1 LRRPAEPA
9 PSAVTVLY
17 YDCFAGI
24 SGDMHLGALVDL
36 GVDEAFLRATLARVP
51 LAGYALRVGRARRSG
66 VAGTRVEVV
75 VDGSVP
81 QPLRHLGDVLGILAA
96 SDLPART
103 AARAREAFE
112 RLARAEARVHDCPL
126 EEVHFHEVG
135 AADAIVDV
143 VGGMAALEA
152 LGVERVL
159 ASTVELGGGTVV
171 CAHGRLPVPAPATA
185 ELLRG
190 APTRRGG
197 APFEATTPTGAALLA
212 TLVEAYTDT
221 PALRVERIGYGLGA
235 REGPLPNAL
244 RVFIGEE
251 AARRGATEPI
261 VELACNIDDMSPEIH
276 GYVLERLLAAG
287 AADAWLTPL
296 VMKKGRPGTLV
307 SAVCAPALEE
317 TLTDLLLA
325 ETTTLG
331 VRRRGVER
339 TALAREVR
347 EVVTRFGPLP
357 VKVALR
363 DGEPL
368 KAKPEYEACRRVAER
383 EGIPLREVYDE
394 VFRELARAR
403 DG

>member
-1 LRRPAEPA
+1 V

-24 SGDMHLGALVDL
+24 SGDMHLGALLDL
-36 GVDEAFLRATLARVP
+36 GVEEAYLRATLARLP

-66 VAGTRVEVV
+66 VAGTRAEVV
-75 VDGSVP
+75 LDP
-81 QPLRHLGDVLGILAA
+81 AFAQPARHLADVLAVIEAG
-96 SDLPART
+96 DLPART
-103 AARAREAFE
+103 AGWARAAFE
-112 RLARAEARVHDCPL
+112 HLARAEARVHGCPV

-135 AADAIVDV
+135 AADAIVDI
-143 VGGMAALEA
+143 VGGAAALEA
-152 LGVERVL
+152 LGVDRVL
-159 ASTVELGGGTVV
+159 ASSVELGSGTIA

-197 APFEATTPTGAALLA
+197 VPFEATTPTGAALLA
-212 TLVEAYTDT
+212 TLVDAYTDS
-221 PALRVERIGYGLGA
+221 PALRVERTGYGLGA

-244 RVFIGEE
+244 RVFLGEE
-251 AARRGATEPI
+251 VGRPGATEPL

-307 SAVCAPALEE
+307 SVVCAPALEP
-317 TLTDLLLA
+317 TLTGLLLA

-331 VRRRGVER
+331 VRRRTVDR
-339 TALAREVR
+339 TVLAREVR
-347 EVVTRFGPLP
+347 EVATRFGALP

-383 EGIPLREVYDE
+383 ERVPLREVYEE
-394 VFRELARAR
+394 VLRALARPR